1 MKTTTKKLSDTQAE
15 VTVILDAAEIQPA
28 RDLALRK
35 LAQNVKLDGFRTG
48 KAPLHLVQQSL
59 SPNTLNN
66 ETLDQAVRRSLM
78 SALNEAK
85 LLPLTTPH
93 VSVTKFVP
101 DQTIEYVATV
111 EILPEVKLGNIHK
124 LKTKPPKVSVSAAEV
139 QDVLEHIASSFSE
152 KTVAQRPAADHD
164 EVIIDFTGKKD
175 GKAFPGGSAKDYHLV
190 LGSGQF
196 IPGFEEG
203 IIGHS
208 AGDRFDLKLTFPED
222 YPEPSLAGASAT
234 FEVLV
239 KQVNAVNTPA
249 IDDTLAQKCG
259 NFKTLDDL
267 KADIKQN
274 LEAQQRHRASE
285 KYRDDLV
292 LELVSASKVAA
303 PELLIHDQLRFIKD
317 DITRNAASRGLTFE
331 KYLERTGQT
340 EEDWQREARKIA
352 EDRVKASL
360 VLQVLAREQGI
371 TADDAE
377 VDAKLAELRDVYQKS
392 AEALKNL
399 KKPEVRQDIKN
410 RLILDKTLDFLVAA
424 NTKLASK
431 K

>member
-1 MKTTTKKLSDTQAE
+1 MGAAGLIRPPARPWR
-15 VTVILDAAEIQPA
+15 AAE
-28 RDLALRK
+28 
-35 LAQNVKLDGFRTG
+35 RTIRPSG
-48 KAPLHLVQQSL
+48 GDSL
-59 SPNTLNN
+59 THDPI
-66 ETLDQAVRRSLM
+66 
-78 SALNEAK
+78 
-85 LLPLTTPH
+85 
-93 VSVTKFVP
+93 F
-101 DQTIEYVATV
+101 
-111 EILPEVKLGNIHK
+111 
-124 LKTKPPKVSVSAAEV
+124 PK
-139 QDVLEHIASSFSE
+139 
-152 KTVAQRPAADHD
+152 
-164 EVIIDFTGKKD
+164 
-175 GKAFPGGSAKDYHLV
+175 
-190 LGSGQF
+190 
-196 IPGFEEG
+196 
-203 IIGHS
+203 
-208 AGDRFDLKLTFPED
+208 D
-222 YPEPSLAGASAT
+222 YPESPHARAKTT
-234 FEVLV
+234 FDVLL
-239 KQVNAVNTPA
+239 KQVNPVKTPA
-249 IDDTLAQKCG
+249 LDDALAQKCG
-259 NFKTLDDL
+259 DFKTLDDL

-292 LELVSASKVAA
+292 LELVSVSKVAA
-303 PELLIHDQLRFIKD
+303 PELLIRDQLRFIKD

-340 EEDWQREARKIA
+340 EEDWRREARKIA

>member
-1 MKTTTKKLSDTQAE
+1 M
-15 VTVILDAAEIQPA
+15 
-28 RDLALRK
+28 
-35 LAQNVKLDGFRTG
+35 
-48 KAPLHLVQQSL
+48 
-59 SPNTLNN
+59 
-66 ETLDQAVRRSLM
+66 
-78 SALNEAK
+78 
-85 LLPLTTPH
+85 
-93 VSVTKFVP
+93 
-101 DQTIEYVATV
+101 
-111 EILPEVKLGNIHK
+111 
-124 LKTKPPKVSVSAAEV
+124 
-139 QDVLEHIASSFSE
+139 
-152 KTVAQRPAADHD
+152 
-164 EVIIDFTGKKD
+164 
-175 GKAFPGGSAKDYHLV
+175 
-190 LGSGQF
+190 
-196 IPGFEEG
+196 
-203 IIGHS
+203 
-208 AGDRFDLKLTFPED
+208 TFPED
-222 YPEPSLAGASAT
+222 YPEPSLAGAPAT

-249 IDDTLAQKCG
+249 IDDTLAQKCS

-292 LELVSASKVAA
+292 LELVSVSKVAA

-317 DITRNAASRGLTFE
+317 DIARNAASRGLTFE

-340 EEDWQREARKIA
+340 EEDWRREARKIA